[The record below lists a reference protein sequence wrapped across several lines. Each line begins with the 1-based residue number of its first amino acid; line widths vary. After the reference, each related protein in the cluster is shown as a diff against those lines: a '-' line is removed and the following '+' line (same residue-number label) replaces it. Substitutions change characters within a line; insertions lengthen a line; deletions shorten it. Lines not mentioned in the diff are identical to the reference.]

1 MKYLLAF
8 LTTITAAFAADR
20 SFAPSGCI
28 TVGSGGRFSTIQSA
42 VDSLSTSSSS
52 AQCIFIQP
60 GTYSEQV
67 LVSARKAQLTIY
79 GCTQDTSSYEA
90 NQVTITGSLSQA
102 DGLSNDET
110 ATLRVK
116 ATNFKMYNVNV
127 ANTYGKG
134 SQAVALSAYADSG
147 YYACAFTG
155 YQDTLLAQTGNQVYS
170 GCMISGVTDFIFGQ
184 NAPAWFEKCDIRVL
198 SAKMGYI
205 TANGRSSAS
214 GPSYYVFN
222 KCDIAAASDSSVEDG
237 AFYLGRPWGEF
248 ARVVFQRT
256 RMSEVINGAGWRPW
270 NDGDDRT
277 DNVLFGEYK
286 NKGNGASGQ
295 RASFATTLDSAVS
308 IKDVLGSSYSKAG
321 YYDSS
326 YM

>member
-1 MKYLLAF
+1 MPIYASRSQHILSHCLILISLSLHLDKTYKMKYLLAF

-20 SFAPSGCI
+20 TSAPSGCL
-28 TVGSGGRFSTIQSA
+28 TVGSGGQFSTIQSA

-67 LVSARKAQLTIY
+67 LVSARKAQLTVY
-79 GCTQDTSSYEA
+79 GFTKDTTTYSA

-116 ATNFKMYNVNV
+116 ATNFKLYNVNV

-155 YQDTLLAQTGNQVYS
+155 YQDTLLAQTGNQLYS

-205 TANGRSSAS
+205 TGKRAS
-214 GPSYYVFN
+214 QYYVSCVPMYN
-222 KCDIAAASDSSVEDG
+222 MTTWEWKTNDRRHSQPMAARAHPAHLTTSSTSATSRLRATIMLKTRHSTWAGRGATSLAWFSSV
-237 AFYLGRPWGEF
+237 LP
-248 ARVVFQRT
+248 
-256 RMSEVINGAGWRPW
+256 
-270 NDGDDRT
+270 
-277 DNVLFGEYK
+277 
-286 NKGNGASGQ
+286 
-295 RASFATTLDSAVS
+295 
-308 IKDVLGSSYSKAG
+308 
-321 YYDSS
+321 
-326 YM
+326 